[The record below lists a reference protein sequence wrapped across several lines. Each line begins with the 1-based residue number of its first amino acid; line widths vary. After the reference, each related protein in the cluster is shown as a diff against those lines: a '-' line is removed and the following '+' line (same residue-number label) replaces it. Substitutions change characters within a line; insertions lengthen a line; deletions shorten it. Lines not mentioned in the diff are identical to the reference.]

1 METLPRRLV
10 NRMRRLLG
18 AGRDETA
25 PPLPQPEVKNRL
37 DMLQGVTDL
46 ANVTVVDIMVH
57 RKNMLML
64 DADQPASATLQQVLE
79 SPFTRLPLWRDDP
92 ENIIGVVHVKD
103 LLRELTARDM
113 RIDQLRIADIA
124 QAPWFVPETT
134 TLRDQLAAFRARATP
149 LALVVD
155 EYGALMGLVTL
166 EDILEEIVGPIAD
179 EHDVAVRPVRPQ
191 RDGSFLVD
199 GTATIRDLNRDFGWA
214 LPDDEATTIAGL
226 VLHEAR
232 AIPEVGQV
240 FAFHNL
246 RFDIVRRRRN
256 QITVLRLTPLS
267 DSPEAPAP

>member
-1 METLPRRLV
+1 MMETMPRRLV
-10 NRMRRLLG
+10 DCMRRLLG
-18 AGRDETA
+18 AGKDETA

-37 DMLQGVTDL
+37 DMLQGVADL
-46 ANVTVVDIMVH
+46 ANVSVVDIMVH

-64 DADQPASATLQQVLE
+64 DADQPASAALQQVLE
-79 SPFTRLPLWRDDP
+79 GPFTRLPLWRDDP
-92 ENIIGVVHVKD
+92 ENIIGVLHVKD
-103 LLRELTARDM
+103 LLRELTARDL

-124 QAPWFVPETT
+124 QPPWFVPETT

-214 LPDDEATTIAGL
+214 LPDDEATTVAGL

-232 AIPEVGQV
+232 AIPEVGQI

-267 DSPEAPAP
+267 DSP